1 MKNWTIFDISQ
12 AGLVWFYLI
21 SCPLLFFLPFL
32 YPFLRPHIFMYFILF
47 LEVLLQIQTAI
58 RPMTGTGGFKNYT
71 FINKIWSSSGA
82 KVVLDPNL
90 AVNPV
95 IKTGLN
101 LERKTGL
108 NPVIKTGP
116 NPVRKTRLNPVRKT
130 DLNPLKNVAP
140 NPSPRANPA
149 RRNGRDLA
157 AAANPGE
164 KTDLNPEASPNHE
177 ASLVIKVN
185 QEAGLDPVTSDRIFN

>member
-1 MKNWTIFDISQ
+1 MGTLPEIAVADPE
-12 AGLVWFYLI
+12 AGL
-21 SCPLLFFLPFL
+21 P
-32 YPFLRPHIFMYFILF
+32 RA
-47 LEVLLQIQTAI
+47 EVAAAGVGVAGAVAGVAVKAGAEVAVAAEEVGQTRDPGVDPEAEAEVTSE
-58 RPMTGTGGFKNYT
+58 RSGLGTGNP
-71 FINKIWSSSGA
+71 GA